1 MSIPETEQAVREA
14 KIRTILQEELQ
25 DGEDLANEAR
35 KMIGYLLLEKK
46 GYAAEDIRK
55 GLAFEVQLGAESAWS
70 SADFLVSLSGSMA
83 MIIKCAAGSL
93 DSRERQAV
101 AAARVITSP
110 PLSIAVVAD
119 PLHAEVLDVATGKV
133 IGEGFGA
140 IPTKEQLQ
148 AIVTEKPMTPLDPKR
163 LEKEKRILLAF
174 DAIKCCVPQ
183 GADGKGVNLPP
194 DAPESCSKP
203 GQTGN
208 NL

>member
-1 MSIPETEQAVREA
+1 MSTAENEQGSREA
-14 KIRTILQEELQ
+14 KIRDILNEELQ

-35 KMIGYLLLEKK
+35 KMIGYLLREKK
-46 GYAAEDIRK
+46 GYSREDVRA
-55 GLAFEVQLGAESAWS
+55 GLAFEVQLGAETAWS
-70 SADFLVSLSGSMA
+70 SADFLVSIDGKMA

-110 PLSIAVVAD
+110 PLPVAVVAD
-119 PLHAEVLDVATGKV
+119 PVTAEVLDVASGKV
-133 IGEGFGA
+133 TGEGFGA

-148 AIVTEKPMTPLDPKR
+148 DIVAAKAMQPIDPKR

-183 GADGKGVNLPP
+183 GGGGGVQIG
-194 DAPESCSKP
+194 PEPEVKR
-203 GQTGN
+203 T
-208 NL
+208 